1 MSKNSV
7 ATGAPLVNPERDET
21 LQAMRLANAVIWAC
35 MPESRRSM
43 YAGQTWADFKQAIE
57 RLGVTDST
65 VLGSIDFGNTK
76 YGTGYVLVDE
86 DESGAV
92 AVREMR

>member
-1 MSKNSV
+1 MSNNSV
-7 ATGAPLVNPERDET
+7 PTSPPLVNPERDET

-35 MPESRRSM
+35 APENRRSV
-43 YAGQTWADFKQAIE
+43 YAGQTWCDFKQAVE

-65 VLGSIDFGNTK
+65 VIGSVDFGNTK